1 MASKQQRTA
10 DGDGPLPREGGP
22 SAKRARSEAVQPFP
36 SPLRVELN
44 PADCDLDFEVGED
57 GLRGH
62 ALHEE
67 GFAYCWSGARA
78 SVGMTA
84 GKYCFGCKI
93 ISEQVVDMA
102 DTPSDQQH
110 LCRVGISRGADPV
123 GNLGETDHSFGFGGT
138 GKFSNKG
145 NFSHYG
151 TKFGVGDTIVC
162 AVDLESRPLASI
174 GFSKNGQ
181 WLGIA
186 QHFDAT
192 SRGLGMVDAPLRTL
206 PWESA
211 LFPHV
216 LLKNVAVQLQF
227 TLEDGLVPEDG
238 YKPWSSA
245 LADRNAIFGPT
256 FTRQKECQVL
266 MMVGLPASGKTTW
279 AENWVK
285 DHPEKRYILLGTNLA
300 LDQMKVPGLL
310 RKNNYGERFERL
322 MNRATG
328 IFNTLLARA
337 AKTPR
342 NYIIDQTN
350 VYKSA
355 RNRKLKAF
363 ADYHK
368 VAVVIFPP
376 PNELK
381 FRSEKRF
388 KEMGKEVPAEAIN
401 EMIANYVLPM
411 KKSMP
416 NSNEVFDEV
425 IFPELGREEAE
436 RHLDEMKCALGSPS
450 INFKRGCTPYSR
462 EGSIQSVSNR
472 SVVSKEAASV
482 PGDQCPSSQHI
493 VLPPCRDSP
502 SNQQVDPAYP
512 WLVLQH
518 LQHRSYS
525 EYDRSLPYVPYGTY
539 NTANPYERINREGG
553 WIPPGE
559 VSLHHYQ
566 RYSDAEAFRSPG
578 LESSSPYGK
587 SNSTH
592 LFTPP
597 SYAGQPSPSFGHH
610 TGRVHHTQ
618 RRILGLLMEPLPQ
631 GPQTLGLVSGIAKC
645 DWSFLK

>member
-1 MASKQQRTA
+1 MASKQQRIA

-123 GNLGETDHSFGFGGT
+123 GTLERL
-138 GKFSNKG
+138 
-145 NFSHYG
+145 
-151 TKFGVGDTIVC
+151 TI
-162 AVDLESRPLASI
+162 ALDLAGPANSRTRAT
-174 GFSKNGQ
+174 FRTT

-238 YKPWSSA
+238 KLGERSS
-245 LADRNAIFGPT
+245 G
-256 FTRQKECQVL
+256 E
-266 MMVGLPASGKTTW
+266 
-279 AENWVK
+279 
-285 DHPEKRYILLGTNLA
+285 RYILLGTNLA
-300 LDQMKVPGLL
+300 LDQMKVCSRLL

-342 NYIIDQTN
+342 NYIIDQKCSSCHIPTT
-350 VYKSA
+350 
-355 RNRKLKAF
+355 
-363 ADYHK
+363 
-368 VAVVIFPP
+368 
-376 PNELK
+376 NELK

-425 IFPELGREEAE
+425 IFP
-436 RHLDEMKCALGSPS
+436 D
-450 INFKRGCTPYSR
+450 
-462 EGSIQSVSNR
+462 SIQSVSNR

-493 VLPPCRDSP
+493 VLLRVVIP
-502 SNQQVDPAYP
+502 QVISKLIQHIHG
-512 WLVLQH
+512 LVLQ
-518 LQHRSYS
+518 
-525 EYDRSLPYVPYGTY
+525 V
-539 NTANPYERINREGG
+539 
-553 WIPPGE
+553 IP
-559 VSLHHYQ
+559 
-566 RYSDAEAFRSPG
+566 
-578 LESSSPYGK
+578 
-587 SNSTH
+587 
-592 LFTPP
+592 
-597 SYAGQPSPSFGHH
+597 
-610 TGRVHHTQ
+610 
-618 RRILGLLMEPLPQ
+618 
-631 GPQTLGLVSGIAKC
+631 
-645 DWSFLK
+645 